1 MGILNKLLGIPPV
14 GSEHGHLL
22 DHMLEIV
29 HWFMLFLGLG
39 WGIFIAYALFRFRR
53 KNHPKASYS
62 GVTGNA
68 SSHIEIGVIVTEVIL
83 LLGFAFP
90 LWATR
95 VDEFPDPDVR
105 VNAFAE
111 QFKWSFQYP
120 GADGKFGMT
129 NRFLMSSANPIGIDP
144 EDPNGLDD
152 IVVPELFLP
161 KGKKVEI
168 AVTAK
173 DVIHNLALVG
183 MRIAQDADPGK
194 VSRMWFVPSA
204 IGDSEIIC
212 GQLCGAA
219 HGNMKSLLHVVD
231 QKSYEGWAKDAPKFK
246 DSPFGAEAAKKLGLA
261 PAAAT
266 PAAATPPV
274 AAPAPAETPAPA
286 GAPAA
291 TPAPAEAEVK

>member
-14 GSEHGHLL
+14 GSEHGHML
-22 DHMLEIV
+22 DHMLEVV
-29 HWFMLFLGLG
+29 HWFMLFLGVG
-39 WGIFIAYALFRFRR
+39 WGIFIAYALYRFRQ
-53 KNHPKASYS
+53 KKHPKASYT
-62 GVTGNA
+62 GVTGHA

-161 KGKKVEI
+161 KSKKIEI
-168 AVTAK
+168 AVTSK

-261 PAAAT
+261 PAAAAT
-266 PAAATPPV
+266 LPAAPVTTPEPAAAPAVETPA
-274 AAPAPAETPAPA
+274 AAPAPAPA
-286 GAPAA
+286 
-291 TPAPAEAEVK
+291 AEVK

>member
-14 GSEHGHLL
+14 GSEHGHML
-22 DHMLEIV
+22 DHMLEVV
-29 HWFMLFLGLG
+29 HWFMLFLGVG
-39 WGIFIAYALFRFRR
+39 WGIFIAYALYRFRQ
-53 KNHPKASYS
+53 KNNPKASYT

-120 GADGKFGMT
+120 GADEKFGMT

-173 DVIHNLALVG
+173 DVIHNLALVR

-231 QKSYEGWAKDAPKFK
+231 QKSFEGWAKDAPKFK

-261 PAAAT
+261 PAAAAT
-266 PAAATPPV
+266 LPAAPVATPAPAAAPAVETPA
-274 AAPAPAETPAPA
+274 AAPAPAPAV
-286 GAPAA
+286 
-291 TPAPAEAEVK
+291 EVK